1 MSCELAHEMVAC
13 FYNFCVME
21 KYAKKLTA
29 YGYHLQCGCLLT
41 EASMTSQVICFRTLV

>member
-21 KYAKKLTA
+21 KYEKKNLPHMDIIPNMTA
-29 YGYHLQCGCLLT
+29 SLLQ
-41 EASMTSQVICFRTLV
+41 QV